1 MAKNSPQDLE
11 NREYFSKRLNL
22 LMEQK
27 GVRQIDLHNALD
39 IPKSTIT
46 GYVKGKSLPTA
57 GNLQKIADFLNVK
70 KSFLDLRFIDTV
82 STSTL
87 KELLDNNQREKVFE
101 MFFNKIKEILSF
113 KKDYMNMEYIRG
125 KIAFDQGV
133 LGRVL
138 QSS

>member
-113 KKDYMNMEYIRG
+113 KKDYMNMEY
-125 KIAFDQGV
+125 
-133 LGRVL
+133 
-138 QSS
+138 

>member
-101 MFFNKIKEILSF
+101 MFFNKIKEIP
-113 KKDYMNMEYIRG
+113 
-125 KIAFDQGV
+125 
-133 LGRVL
+133 
-138 QSS
+138 

>member
-27 GVRQIDLHNALD
+27 GIRQIDLHNALD

-101 MFFNKIKEILSF
+101 MFFNKIKEILSV
-113 KKDYMNMEYIRG
+113 KKDYMNIEYIRG
-125 KIAFDQGV
+125 
-133 LGRVL
+133 
-138 QSS
+138 